1 MYKQTQVQ
9 PHTVCMYTKNKCG
22 FLLNS
27 LVCSLKKNKNQSAT
41 LASDSD
47 TCYTAQLLNSA
58 ICDSTFCKNLKS
70 QVFFFFLKLKA
81 VRPQRCGLQ
90 SSQHQNQKKALAN
103 MLYFHQSSA
112 QSTTSSMPLNQT
124 ALLGPKS
131 QPQVWIHS
139 KWLQKALLQESQVIH
154 RCRLKKKT
162 QLLCNAMQHLHQT
175 CQSLC
180 WFSKAPKQNWHCISG
195 EEPFV
200 TLQLS
205 NSKHLVF

>member
-9 PHTVCMYTKNKCG
+9 PHTVGVYTKNKCG

-27 LVCSLKKNKNQSAT
+27 LVCSLKKKKKKPAT

-70 QVFFFFLKLKA
+70 QVCFFFVFFLKLKA

-90 SSQHQNQKKALAN
+90 SSQHQNQKKKKKALAN

-112 QSTTSSMPLNQT
+112 QSTTSSMPLSQT

-139 KWLQKALLQESQVIH
+139 KWLQKALLQESQGIH

-162 QLLCNAMQHLHQT
+162 PNFYVMPCNICIKPVKAYAGSQKHQSRTGTASVVKSHL
-175 CQSLC
+175 
-180 WFSKAPKQNWHCISG
+180 
-195 EEPFV
+195 
-200 TLQLS
+200 
-205 NSKHLVF
+205 

>member
-9 PHTVCMYTKNKCG
+9 PHTVCVYTKNKCG

-70 QVFFFFLKLKA
+70 QVFFFSETKGCEATKMWVA
-81 VRPQRCGLQ
+81 IKSAPEP
-90 SSQHQNQKKALAN
+90 KKALAN